1 MIANIAADLGGWAQ
15 VVLAVLAVIGSAVA
29 LVKWM
34 DRHMARPLRQIGLIV
49 DRQREIEGSIALI
62 VTAVGE
68 LSSNGGSSLRDSIDR
83 QEMMTQEILDNQEK
97 I

>member
-1 MIANIAADLGGWAQ
+1 MIANAAADVGGWAQ
-15 VVLAVLAVIGSAVA
+15 VVIATLALIGSVIG
-29 LVKWM
+29 LVRWM

-68 LSSNGGSSLRDSIDR
+68 LSTNGGSSLRDSIDR

-97 I
+97 K

>member
-1 MIANIAADLGGWAQ
+1 MIATAAAVLAGWAQ

-29 LVKWM
+29 LVSWM

-97 I
+97 K

>member
-1 MIANIAADLGGWAQ
+1 MIANTAADAGGWGQ
-15 VVLAVLAVIGSAVA
+15 FVLAILAVVASGIG

-34 DRHMARPLRQIGLIV
+34 DRHMAQPLRQVGLIV
-49 DRQREIEGSIALI
+49 DRQRDIECSIALI

-68 LSSNGGSSLRDSIDR
+68 LSTNGGSSLRDSIDR

-97 I
+97 S